1 MTSLNSWPP
10 PPLIRGCKALW
21 NFVCLWRKTCYEV
34 LVRSKTNRKSLPDYC
49 TLKAGRVQGCGSA
62 DRAKVWPFVP
72 YQRKYRWPY
81 HPPEG
86 EGGSCPSLPS
96 LTSPLSAHMSRIP
109 DLRSG
114 CLPDF
119 SASSLQYE
127 RMSVNQVSWSDS
139 VSWCDRDHCWQQSC
153 SNMQIRQS

>member
-21 NFVCLWRKTCYEV
+21 NFVWMWRKTCYEV

-62 DRAKVWPFVP
+62 DHAKVWPFVP

-81 HPPEG
+81 QPPEG
-86 EGGSCPSLPS
+86 GGELPFPAFPNLTFICTHEPDSRPEIWLPPRLLCFFIAVWKDEREPGLMVWQCFLVWPRSL
-96 LTSPLSAHMSRIP
+96 LTTEL
-109 DLRSG
+109 L
-114 CLPDF
+114 
-119 SASSLQYE
+119 
-127 RMSVNQVSWSDS
+127 
-139 VSWCDRDHCWQQSC
+139 
-153 SNMQIRQS
+153 